1 MLVQDELLELLL
13 LVPASRVRLDGHLD
27 LLLPD
32 LGGCAGYGALR
43 LTADTWLFNYFLAA
57 HE

>member
-13 LVPASRVRLDGHLD
+13 LVPAVEVRLDGHLD

-43 LTADTWLFNYFLAA
+43 LTADTWLFN
-57 HE
+57 